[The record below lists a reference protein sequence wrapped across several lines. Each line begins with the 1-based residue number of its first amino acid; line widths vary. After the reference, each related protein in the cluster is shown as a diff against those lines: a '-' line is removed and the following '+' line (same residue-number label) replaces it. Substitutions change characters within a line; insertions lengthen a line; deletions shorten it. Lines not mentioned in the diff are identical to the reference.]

1 MALNVSVTISG
12 TDEDAAIAK
21 ALTDAYNTRQKEADA
36 AWVNITVKQYV
47 SRFVFK
53 PAWRDTAMRYLR
65 TKQDAESRAE
75 LARLE
80 SETSVA

>member
-1 MALNVSVTISG
+1 MPQLTFTLTF
-12 TDEDAAIAK
+12 TDADAAIAK
-21 ALTDAYNTRQKEADA
+21 ALTDAYNAHQKEADPD
-36 AWVNITVKQYV
+36 WVNITIKQYV

-65 TKQDAESRAE
+65 DKQDVESRAE

-80 SETSVA
+80 SQTNVA

>member
-1 MALNVSVTISG
+1 MPQLTFTLTF
-12 TDEDAAIAK
+12 TDADAAIAK
-21 ALTDAYNTRQKEADA
+21 ALTDAYNAHQKEADPD
-36 AWVNITVKQYV
+36 WVNITIKQYV

-65 TKQDAESRAE
+65 DKQDAESRAE

-80 SETSVA
+80 SQTSVA